1 MVKSKSLRKKR
12 GGNKGG
18 QKRADKFPNI
28 QINIDG
34 GGFFDELKNAFGL
47 NPISENTEKVI
58 DPEKSKRFSE
68 NLQKAMEAGI
78 EEKRAKNELKSEE
91 MIAKNEMISK
101 EMIAKNEMK
110 SKEKDQNF
118 MKDMMDKMNQSNLE
132 QSRIHK
138 EERENL
144 KKLSNNNVNSAIVK
158 TINEKIP
165 LVLNELQQLRVYV
178 DSIDQ
183 NIKKNRESQIQEK
196 IEEKKEEEE
205 IVNLRQKLMDRDKMI
220 LNIFNSKK
228 NELLN
233 SL

>member
-1 MVKSKSLRKKR
+1 
-12 GGNKGG
+12 
-18 QKRADKFPNI
+18 
-28 QINIDG
+28 
-34 GGFFDELKNAFGL
+34 
-47 NPISENTEKVI
+47 
-58 DPEKSKRFSE
+58 
-68 NLQKAMEAGI
+68 
-78 EEKRAKNELKSEE
+78 
-91 MIAKNEMISK
+91 
-101 EMIAKNEMK
+101 MIAKNEMK

-144 KKLSNNNVNSAIVK
+144 KNLSNNVNSAIVK

>member
-1 MVKSKSLRKKR
+1 MSNIIVCGTRRTGTSLMV
-12 GGNKGG
+12 
-18 QKRADKFPNI
+18 
-28 QINIDG
+28 
-34 GGFFDELKNAFGL
+34 
-47 NPISENTEKVI
+47 
-58 DPEKSKRFSE
+58 
-68 NLQKAMEAGI
+68 
-78 EEKRAKNELKSEE
+78 
-91 MIAKNEMISK
+91 

>member
-1 MVKSKSLRKKR
+1 MMRKKSKI
-12 GGNKGG
+12 
-18 QKRADKFPNI
+18 QK
-28 QINIDG
+28 
-34 GGFFDELKNAFGL
+34 
-47 NPISENTEKVI
+47 
-58 DPEKSKRFSE
+58 
-68 NLQKAMEAGI
+68 
-78 EEKRAKNELKSEE
+78 LKSQ
-91 MIAKNEMISK
+91 A
-101 EMIAKNEMK
+101 
-110 SKEKDQNF
+110 Q
-118 MKDMMDKMNQSNLE
+118 
-132 QSRIHK
+132 
-138 EERENL
+138 RENL

>member
-18 QKRADKFPNI
+18 QKRVDKFPNI

-78 EEKRAKNELKSEE
+78 EEKRAKNELKSE
-91 MIAKNEMISK
+91 

>member
-78 EEKRAKNELKSEE
+78 EEKRVKNELKSEPTLND
-91 MIAKNEMISK
+91 I
-101 EMIAKNEMK
+101 
-110 SKEKDQNF
+110 
-118 MKDMMDKMNQSNLE
+118 
-132 QSRIHK
+132 IHIDRWARQQAS
-138 EERENL
+138 EYIEN
-144 KKLSNNNVNSAIVK
+144 KI
-158 TINEKIP
+158 IN
-165 LVLNELQQLRVYV
+165 
-178 DSIDQ
+178 
-183 NIKKNRESQIQEK
+183 
-196 IEEKKEEEE
+196 
-205 IVNLRQKLMDRDKMI
+205 
-220 LNIFNSKK
+220 
-228 NELLN
+228 
-233 SL
+233 

>member
-91 MIAKNEMISK
+91 MIAKNEM
-101 EMIAKNEMK
+101 K

-144 KKLSNNNVNSAIVK
+144 KNLSNNVNSAIVK

>member
-91 MIAKNEMISK
+91 MIAKNEMKSK

-144 KKLSNNNVNSAIVK
+144 KKLSSLKIGDISNIS
-158 TINEKIP
+158 INETLSRTIITSITTLLALFSIFILGGEILRGFALAMIIGVLIGTYSSIFIAVP
-165 LVLNELQQLRVYV
+165 TLLVFKFRPQDEDEN
-178 DSIDQ
+178 
-183 NIKKNRESQIQEK
+183 
-196 IEEKKEEEE
+196 
-205 IVNLRQKLMDRDKMI
+205 
-220 LNIFNSKK
+220 
-228 NELLN
+228 
-233 SL
+233 